1 MNLASLK
8 QALLILA
15 VFGFGLSACKKD
27 DNSYD
32 VPETYSFENVS
43 YSGQTARLDMLGELA
58 AYAKSA
64 NAVSANAL
72 DASIMKNMFVNE
84 NSPFDN
90 ADLNSSS
97 KQLKNKTASTEQTV
111 MENLMGALA
120 AASMYTDST
129 ASNGQAGVM
138 QNNDGSKSY
147 LLNANGLELAQVIEK
162 GIMGACFYYQAT
174 AVYMGSGKMD
184 VDNETVVEGEGT
196 EMEHHWDEAF
206 GYFGVPTDYPSN
218 TNGIRFWGKYA
229 DGSRETYLST
239 GTNLMNALI
248 KGRAAIS
255 AQDLDERDA
264 QIAIARE
271 QWELALAGAAL
282 HYINKGIAS
291 LTDDAA
297 AAHHSLSEAYAFVY
311 GLKFGGLQ
319 TLSTADIDA
328 ILVQVG
334 NNADPL
340 QANLYN
346 STSTNLQ
353 AAKTALVNAFPALAS
368 VKDQL

>member
-1 MNLASLK
+1 MNLASLQK
-8 QALLILA
+8 ALLILA
-15 VFGFGLSACKKD
+15 VFGLGLSSCKKD
-27 DNSYD
+27 ESSYD

-43 YSGQTARLDMLGELA
+43 YSGQTDRLDMLGELA

-64 NAVSANAL
+64 SALSATAL
-72 DASIMKNMFVNE
+72 DANSMKDMFANQ
-84 NSPFDN
+84 NDPFAD
-90 ADLNSSS
+90 ADLNASS
-97 KQLKNKTASTEQTV
+97 KQLKSKTVSTEQTV
-111 MENLMGALA
+111 MEDLMDALA
-120 AASMYTDST
+120 TASLYTDST
-129 ASNGQAGVM
+129 ASSGLAGIM
-138 QNNDGSKSY
+138 QTNDGASSY

-206 GYFGVPTDYPSN
+206 GYFGAPTDYPSN
-218 TNGIRFWGKYA
+218 TTGIRFWGKYA
-229 DGSRETYLST
+229 DGSRQTYLST

-248 KGRAAIS
+248 EGRAAIS

-271 QWELALAGAAL
+271 QWELVLAGSAL
-282 HYINKGIAS
+282 HYINKGIANLS
-291 LTDDAA
+291 DDAA

-319 TLSTADIDA
+319 TLSTADVDA
-328 ILVQVG
+328 ILLQVG
-334 NNADPL
+334 NHADPL

-346 STSTNLQ
+346 STSANLQ

-368 VKDQL
+368 VQDQL

>member
-15 VFGFGLSACKKD
+15 VFGFSLSSCKKD

-43 YSGQTARLDMLGELA
+43 YSGQTDRLDMLGELA

-64 NAVSANAL
+64 SAVSATAL
-72 DASIMKNMFVNE
+72 DASSMKDMFSNANE
-84 NSPFDN
+84 PFSLAELN
-90 ADLNSSS
+90 AST
-97 KQLKNKTASTEQTV
+97 KQLKSKTVASEQTV
-111 MENLMGALA
+111 LENLMDALA
-120 AASMYTDST
+120 AASQYTDST
-129 ASNGQAGVM
+129 ASSGQAGIM
-138 QNNDGSKSY
+138 QTNDGTSSY

-218 TNGIRFWGKYA
+218 INGIRFWGKYA

-248 KGRAAIS
+248 EGRAAIS

-271 QWELALAGAAL
+271 QWELVLAGASV
-282 HYINKGIAS
+282 HYLNKAIANFS
-291 LTDDAA
+291 EDAA
-297 AAHHSLSEAYAFVY
+297 VLHHALSEAYAFVY
-311 GLKFGGLQ
+311 GLQFGGQ
-319 TLSTADIDA
+319 QSLSTAEIDA
-328 ILVQVG
+328 ILVQIG

-346 STSTNLQ
+346 SSSANLQ

-368 VKDQL
+368 VQDQL